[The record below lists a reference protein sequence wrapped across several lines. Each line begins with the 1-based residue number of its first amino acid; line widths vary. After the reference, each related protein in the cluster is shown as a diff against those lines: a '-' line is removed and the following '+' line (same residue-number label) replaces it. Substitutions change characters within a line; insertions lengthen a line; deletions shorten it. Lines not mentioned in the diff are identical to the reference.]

1 MARRLTEDTINQ
13 ELMRLGLPNTTMI
26 KAPSVVVSGGRSSL
40 DKVLVAGICS
50 AIATLLLFVCV
61 CCYCWKKQK
70 DRQQV
75 EMQQGAGNVNPAP
88 AETAWAPVTPGGGAG
103 VPGGGGGSGRQWG
116 GRVGARVATLCPQR
130 TSRRRLQRVIQ

>member
-1 MARRLTEDTINQ
+1 
-13 ELMRLGLPNTTMI
+13 
-26 KAPSVVVSGGRSSL
+26 L

-103 VPGGGGGSGRQWG
+103 VPGGGRQWAAVG
-116 GRVGARVATLCPQR
+116 GKGGGKGGHPLSSEDIEA
-130 TSRRRLQRVIQ
+130 